1 MTAIKPKVPKKDGT
15 QREGKGFSREE
26 IEKAGTNLKDAI
38 RLGVS
43 VDTRRKTAHEEN
55 VEALKTFLQ
64 TKKIASKPKKKS
76 KS

>member
-1 MTAIKPKVPKKDGT
+1 MTTIKPKVPKKDGT
-15 QREGKGFSREE
+15 QREGKGFSRDE

-38 RLGVS
+38 RFGVS

-55 VEALKTFLQ
+55 VKALKTFLQ
-64 TKKIASKPKKKS
+64 ARKTVSKPKKKS